1 MHQLTGT
8 FTALKFPCNL
18 VRRRMRGTALNGQV
32 DILDCEKH
40 LRFYKALVHSESIK
54 VEIRNLP
61 EEAAAVGGKHIISRP
76 TKYSCQKDMATSGGW
91 MGGQNL
97 INSKSSSSSSTHL
110 LVATFLAAVH
120 R

>member
-1 MHQLTGT
+1 
-8 FTALKFPCNL
+8 
-18 VRRRMRGTALNGQV
+18 MRGTALNGQV

-61 EEAAAVGGKHIISRP
+61 EEAAAAGGKHIISRP
-76 TKYSCQKDMATSGGW
+76 TKYSYGNEWWVD
-91 MGGQNL
+91 GGQNL